1 MEDAGLIL
9 LVILAFA
16 AVILFPIYVL
26 SRLGQLNEEI
36 SELKR
41 QLAQRAV
48 ADERSKTERLAQVLK
63 DLQPPQPVSP
73 PPTVP
78 PPTPFPQEP
87 VVIPA
92 PPSVPP
98 PTVVIPAQP
107 VKPSPQRRPAGLPPS
122 PSAPPPPPAV
132 APAPAAPRPNLESLL
147 GANWLSK
154 VGIAAIAIAAA
165 FFLQYAFH
173 EGWIGPA
180 AQVVIGIAAALIMFG
195 LGQYLLKKVIYRAYA
210 QVLAAGGIIVFFLSI
225 YAGYGY
231 YHLPW
236 LAFPVAF
243 AVLALAAL
251 MASAMAVKN
260 NTQAVAAICLA
271 GAFAT
276 PLLIRQAG
284 SASGDLFRLYAY
296 LAGLNIWSAILVKYR
311 PWHSLTALAF
321 GFTWLLFFGAGR
333 LQGPNHL
340 LTEGF
345 ATAFLAFACYG
356 GMANFK
362 TQKDP
367 DEAAA
372 GLEWRISMLLLGCLA
387 FIISSAMIL
396 TGVKAFG
403 LPAFGIIGVM
413 VALLMSGLGA
423 AFPGAAAKLAAIRQV
438 FQYLSAAGLV
448 LLMGITVVA
457 APPITA
463 AQVPAAFAFS
473 FIIYLV
479 FLDVARNML
488 RTGES
493 ETPAIFLLAANVLT
507 HIMAAFHILAPI
519 QFWGINAVVI
529 WLPYAGMTAVFV
541 LELQFLLRKVEP
553 YHNYCAAVMIAAQSL
568 SLSALFGA
576 WAGFSRQSLDAAGGI
591 FVQFIIISATW
602 IGLRRRTRLPG
613 FRGDI
618 VGAFGNAAIFFLLLA
633 SAIEMQK
640 YVGFG
645 ILCGYAL
652 ALALYHALIFGAVL
666 RRADDDSLY
675 RFIYLG
681 LALAFV
687 TIAIPLQ
694 LKDSYITLAWSIESA
709 LLVWAGLAFVDR
721 RIRWYGVVVLA
732 LAAAKAFF
740 LDMIVEPKV
749 FHLLWN
755 TRMLAGAAVIAAA
768 YVSAW
773 LLRRKPKMLSEAE
786 ANVPATALFLASLYT
801 LIFISLELW
810 DYFGQLLPASGRF
823 SALLASYSIFWCAY
837 ALVLLVVGL
846 RKSVAWIWRFG
857 AVLLAVAALKS
868 LFIDIFV
875 NPVPFRLLLNSR
887 MLSGAVVIIAAYL
900 AAWLIWQRRDRL
912 SKQENYLPAIAAFV
926 ASLCMLIFVSKDIW
940 QYLGGSWEAAT
951 RSSAQQLA
959 LSIFWLLYALTAIL
973 VGIWKRIR
981 IIRLFA
987 MGLLYLSIIK
997 VFLFDLRFLEQ
1008 PYRIVSFFGLGV
1020 ILLVVS
1026 LLYTRFEERLK

>member
-41 QLAQRAV
+41 QLAQRTV
-48 ADERSKTERLAQVLK
+48 ADERPKTERFAQVLK

-73 PPTVP
+73 QPPVPPPMPVIEKPQEPTVP
-78 PPTPFPQEP
+78 AAFIPP
-87 VVIPA
+87 
-92 PPSVPP
+92 PP
-98 PTVVIPAQP
+98 PTVIPAQP

-122 PSAPPPPPAV
+122 PPPAA
-132 APAPAAPRPNLESLL
+132 APAPALPPPNLESLL

-195 LGQYLLKKVIYRAYA
+195 LGQYLLKKVVYRAYA
-210 QVLAAGGIIVFFLSI
+210 QVLASGGIIVFFLSI

-251 MASAMAVKN
+251 MASAMAAKN
-260 NTQAVAAICLA
+260 NTQAVAALCLA

-276 PLLIRQAG
+276 PLLIRQSG

-296 LAGLNIWSAILVKYR
+296 LAGLNIWSALLVKYR
-311 PWHSLTALAF
+311 PWHSLTALSF

-356 GMANFK
+356 GITNLQ
-362 TQKDP
+362 TQKGP
-367 DEAAA
+367 EEAAA
-372 GLEWRISMLLLGCLA
+372 GMEWRVGMLLLGCLA
-387 FIISSAMIL
+387 FIISSALIL

-403 LPAFGIIGVM
+403 LPAFGIIGVI
-413 VALLMSGLGA
+413 VALLLSGLGA
-423 AFPGAAAKLAAIRQV
+423 AFPGEAAKLATIRQV

-463 AQVPAAFAFS
+463 AQVPVAACFS
-473 FIIYLV
+473 LLVYLI
-479 FLDVARNML
+479 FLGVAVKMQRA
-488 RTGES
+488 S
-493 ETPAIFLLAANVLT
+493 ELENPAIFLIAANALTHLMVAFHVLSLIRLWDVNAAALWLPLAGLITFAFLLLAVRQKKQNSNFLAAL
-507 HIMAAFHILAPI
+507 MLA
-519 QFWGINAVVI
+519 G
-529 WLPYAGMTAVFV
+529 LM
-541 LELQFLLRKVEP
+541 
-553 YHNYCAAVMIAAQSL
+553 L
-568 SLSALFGA
+568 SLAALFGLNLPSH
-576 WAGFSRQSLDAAGGI
+576 GLSPVRGSILFLLE
-591 FVQFIIISATW
+591 FLLVSATW

-618 VGAFGNAAIFFLLLA
+618 VGALGNAAIFFLLPA
-633 SAIEMQK
+633 SVMGMQEYK
-640 YVGFG
+640 GFV

-652 ALALYHALIFGAVL
+652 VLALYHALIFGAVL

-675 RFIYLG
+675 RFIHLG

-687 TIAIPLQ
+687 TIAVPLQ
-694 LKDSYITLAWSIESA
+694 LKGSYITLAWSIESA
-709 LLVWAGLAFVDR
+709 LLVWAGAAFNDKR
-721 RIRWYGVVVLA
+721 LRWYGVAVLA

-740 LDMIVEPKV
+740 LDMITEPEA
-749 FHLLWN
+749 FRFMLN
-755 TRMLAGAAVIAAA
+755 TRMLAGASVIAAA
-768 YVSAW
+768 YVCAG
-773 LLRRKPKMLSEAE
+773 LLRRKPKLLSEAE
-786 ANVPATALFLASLYT
+786 AHVPATALFLASLYT

-810 DYFGQLLPASGRF
+810 DYFDRRLPASGRF
-823 SALLASYSIFWCAY
+823 SAQLASFSVFWCCY
-837 ALVLLVVGL
+837 ALALLVLGL
-846 RKSVAWIWRFG
+846 RKSAAWMRWLG
-857 AVLLAVAALKS
+857 AVLLALAALKS

-875 NPVPFRLLLNSR
+875 NPVPFRLLLNAR
-887 MLSGAVVIIAAYL
+887 MLSGAAVIIFAYL
-900 AAWLIWQRRDRL
+900 AAWLIWQRRGRL
-912 SKQENYLPAIAAFV
+912 SKQENYLPAMAAFV
-926 ASLCMLIFVSKDIW
+926 ASLFMLIYVSLDIW
-940 QYLGGSWEAAT
+940 QYLDGSWEAAT

-973 VGIWKRIR
+973 AGIWKRIR
-981 IIRLFA
+981 MIRLFA